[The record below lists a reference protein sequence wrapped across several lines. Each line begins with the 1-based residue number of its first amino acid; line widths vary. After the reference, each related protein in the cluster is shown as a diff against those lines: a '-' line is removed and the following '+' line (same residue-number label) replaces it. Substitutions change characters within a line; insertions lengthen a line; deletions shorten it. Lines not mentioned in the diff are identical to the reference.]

1 MRTRQG
7 LIRVTVLAALALV
20 AACTSTDT
28 GVQASGAASFAAPAP
43 GTVQVIVNDL
53 EGSNGGSLVGILYKG
68 SAAPLPQKDERVV
81 GGFVVR
87 VDAESFSTVQ
97 TVAEPGVDYEGLF
110 PYVST
115 TPVTLPRGEYMLALW
130 AGSEVLGPYV
140 RWVPADVKRAC
151 ELAFKTGED
160 KGTTVTVTGLPEL
173 EPKELL
179 DAGVRTCNTK

>member
-1 MRTRQG
+1 MRTRPG
-7 LIRVTVLAALALV
+7 LVRVTALAAVALV

-28 GVQASGAASFAAPAP
+28 GGQASVAASSATPAP

-53 EGSNGGSLVGILYKG
+53 EGSNGGSLVGVLYKG
-68 SAAPLPQKDERVV
+68 TAAPLPQKDERVV
-81 GGFVVR
+81 GGFVVK
-87 VDAESFSTVQ
+87 VDADSFSTVQ
-97 TVAEPGVDYEGLF
+97 TVVEPGVDYEGLF

-115 TPVTLPRGEYMLALW
+115 TPVTLPRGDYMLALW

-151 ELAFKTGED
+151 EMAFKTGEG

-173 EPKELL
+173 APKELL
-179 DAGVRTCNTK
+179 ELGVRTCNTR